1 MAVAHL
7 KVNEL
12 VLVEARVDDEEEDGR
27 VCGSALHE
35 HEPQVWRGVYYSD
48 VVWFD
53 RQ

>member
-1 MAVAHL
+1 MAVTHL

-35 HEPQVWRGVYYSD
+35 HEPQVCGVAWRGVYYSD
-48 VVWFD
+48 VV
-53 RQ
+53 